1 MLSLKNIS
9 HKFAKNNILSD
20 VSFAVGEGGITC
32 LVGKS
37 GSGKTTL
44 LRLIA
49 GLDRLQSGSI
59 YIADKEVS
67 NSTDVHITPE
77 KRGVGFV
84 FQHTALF
91 PHLTVLENVMFG
103 LRNISQADAKNI
115 STDLLAQVHYYGDLL
130 AYPHILSGGEHQRV
144 ALARALATKPNILLL
159 DESFANLDSALRDDV
174 RDDIL
179 ALLRQRNTTVIMVTH
194 SPNEALAVADN
205 IVLLGDGEIIQSA
218 TPQDVYSYPASIA
231 AAKFFGKANIISS
244 DEANELFGL
253 ELEAGKD
260 VVIRPENL
268 QIISESNDKHHTD
281 FTVIDKQF
289 HGMSSSLEVECGNV
303 NLSVIGLS
311 DDFDQYNKGDL
322 MKLVLKDNNLQA
334 LNKIL

>member
-144 ALARALATKPNILLL
+144 GVARAGARTPNI
-159 DESFANLDSALRDDV
+159 F
-174 RDDIL
+174 
-179 ALLRQRNTTVIMVTH
+179 
-194 SPNEALAVADN
+194 
-205 IVLLGDGEIIQSA
+205 
-218 TPQDVYSYPASIA
+218 
-231 AAKFFGKANIISS
+231 
-244 DEANELFGL
+244 LF
-253 ELEAGKD
+253 D
-260 VVIRPENL
+260 
-268 QIISESNDKHHTD
+268 
-281 FTVIDKQF
+281 
-289 HGMSSSLEVECGNV
+289 
-303 NLSVIGLS
+303 
-311 DDFDQYNKGDL
+311 
-322 MKLVLKDNNLQA
+322 
-334 LNKIL
+334 